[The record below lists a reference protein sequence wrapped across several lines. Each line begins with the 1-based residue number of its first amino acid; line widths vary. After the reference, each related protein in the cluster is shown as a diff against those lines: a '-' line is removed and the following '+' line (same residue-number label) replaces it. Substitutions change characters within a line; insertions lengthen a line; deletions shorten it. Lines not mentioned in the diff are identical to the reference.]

1 MSFFPVLLVILLVV
15 LFSSIRIIKEYE
27 RGVIYTLGKYT
38 GMRGAGIQL
47 VFPVIQQM
55 QIVDVRVRTD
65 DIPAQDLISKDN
77 VSVRVSGVLNYRVV
91 DPGLAINR
99 NEDFLFRTN
108 QMAQTTLLFCIRATR
123 SRRTEKRAAL
133 NKSIQEE
140 LDGQTEGSGIKV
152 ISVEIKHVDI
162 DPSMIRAI
170 AKQAEAER
178 ERRAKIINAEGE
190 LQAAQQL
197 DEAAAILA
205 RRPETMQLRYLGTL
219 GEFANKNRR
228 QHHRSADAD
237 GPPERRNRFTE
248 KIILA
253 IFRSSKSLDADV
265 IEVFAFLGLTFGQ
278 LFSLTPFLNDFG
290 FLLL

>member
-1 MSFFPVLLVILLVV
+1 MTALPVILVILLVV
-15 LFSSIRIIKEYE
+15 VFASVRIIKEYE

-38 GMRGAGIQL
+38 GMRGAGFQL
-47 VFPVIQQM
+47 VLPVIQQM

-91 DPGLAINR
+91 DPGMAINR

-108 QMAQTTLLFCIRATR
+108 QMAQTTLR
-123 SRRTEKRAAL
+123 SVLGQHDLDEMLSKRAQL

-140 LDGQTEGSGIKV
+140 LDAQTEGSGIKV

-190 LQAAQQL
+190 LQAAKQL

-205 RRPETMQLRYLGTL
+205 NRPETMQLRYLGTL
-219 GEFANKNRR
+219 GEFA
-228 QHHRSADAD
+228 
-237 GPPERRNRFTE
+237 
-248 KIILA
+248 
-253 IFRSSKSLDADV
+253 SKTGGSTIVLPLPMDMLSKAAKLIGGDK
-265 IEVFAFLGLTFGQ
+265 
-278 LFSLTPFLNDFG
+278 
-290 FLLL
+290 

>member
-1 MSFFPVLLVILLVV
+1 MTFFIGFAIVIAVIIAA
-15 LFSSIRIIKEYE
+15 SIRIVKEYE

-38 GMRGAGIQL
+38 GMRGAGLQL
-47 VFPVIQQM
+47 VLPMIQQM
-55 QIVDVRVRTD
+55 QIVDIRVRTD

-108 QMAQTTLLFCIRATR
+108 QMAQTTLR
-123 SRRTEKRAAL
+123 SLLGQHDLDEMLQKRAEL
-133 NKSIQEE
+133 NKVIQSE
-140 LDGQTEGSGIKV
+140 LDAQTEGSGIKV

-170 AKQAEAER
+170 ARQAEAER

-190 LQAAQQL
+190 LQAAKQL

-205 RRPETMQLRYLGTL
+205 QRPETMQLRYLGTL
-219 GEFANKNRR
+219 GEFANNKG
-228 QHHRSADAD
+228 SSTVLLPMPMDLLKTAADFM
-237 GPPERRNRFTE
+237 G
-248 KIILA
+248 K
-253 IFRSSKSLDADV
+253 K
-265 IEVFAFLGLTFGQ
+265 
-278 LFSLTPFLNDFG
+278 
-290 FLLL
+290 

>member
-1 MSFFPVLLVILLVV
+1 MSGFVVV
-15 LFSSIRIIKEYE
+15 LIVLFVVLTSSIRIIKEYE

-38 GMRGAGIQL
+38 GMRGAGFQL
-47 VFPVIQQM
+47 VLPIIQQM

-91 DPGLAINR
+91 DPAMAINR

-108 QMAQTTLLFCIRATR
+108 QMAQTTLR
-123 SRRTEKRAAL
+123 SVLGQHDLDDMLQKRAQL
-133 NKSIQEE
+133 NKAIQEE
-140 LDGQTEGSGIKV
+140 LDAQTEGSGIKV

-162 DPSMIRAI
+162 DPSMVRAI

-219 GEFANKNRR
+219 GEFANKTGG
-228 QHHRSADAD
+228 STIVLPMPMD
-237 GPPERRNRFTE
+237 
-248 KIILA
+248 
-253 IFRSSKSLDADV
+253 
-265 IEVFAFLGLTFGQ
+265 
-278 LFSLTPFLNDFG
+278 
-290 FLLL
+290 LLKGVGDLMGKK

>member
-1 MSFFPVLLVILLVV
+1 MLSSGFVVVLVILLVV
-15 LFSSIRIIKEYE
+15 LTSSIRIIKEYE

-38 GMRGAGIQL
+38 GMRGAGFQL
-47 VFPVIQQM
+47 VLPIIQQM

-91 DPGLAINR
+91 DPGMAINR

-108 QMAQTTLLFCIRATR
+108 QMAQTTLR
-123 SRRTEKRAAL
+123 SVLGQHDLDEMLSKRAQL

-140 LDGQTEGSGIKV
+140 LDAQTEGSGIKV

-219 GEFANKNRR
+219 GEFA
-228 QHHRSADAD
+228 
-237 GPPERRNRFTE
+237 
-248 KIILA
+248 
-253 IFRSSKSLDADV
+253 SKTGGSTIVLPLPM
-265 IEVFAFLGLTFGQ
+265 E
-278 LFSLTPFLNDFG
+278 
-290 FLLL
+290 LLKGATDLLKK